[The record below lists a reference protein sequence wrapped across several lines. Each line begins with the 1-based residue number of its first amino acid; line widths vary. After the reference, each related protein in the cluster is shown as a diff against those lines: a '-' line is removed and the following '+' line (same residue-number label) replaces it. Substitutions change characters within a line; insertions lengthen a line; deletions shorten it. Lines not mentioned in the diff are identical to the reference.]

1 MVSDLLACRKRDWFL
16 DKSAAGRPAMT
27 TFFDGSPRLTLE
39 PRLLDCPSC
48 GHDHSVKSRDVSEG
62 DYPQARWLL
71 ERLPEA
77 IAFAEGR
84 ALDAV
89 EEK

>member
-1 MVSDLLACRKRDWFL
+1 
-16 DKSAAGRPAMT
+16 MT

-62 DYPQARWLL
+62 DYTYAVPGHSDICDCGDELVCARCFGIPGDLC
-71 ERLPEA
+71 ERERCDDPRL
-77 IAFAEGR
+77 G
-84 ALDAV
+84 
-89 EEK
+89 